1 MQRLGGA
8 MLPADCLTVF
18 EGFDFGIA
26 LFLAFF
32 GCLSWYYGLGF
43 IAVTAQM
50 LRLILGFFLGDVLVI
65 WLRGQDLNLRP
76 SGYEPDELPGCSTP
90 RYQVFA
96 KGKIPLGKLQNSL
109 SVLGKLHGSS
119 SEPAQIQRICRD
131 DVDRSSD

>member
-50 LRLILGFFLGDVLVI
+50 LRLILGVFLGDVLVI
-65 WLRGQDLNLRP
+65 WLVGSIWDFSVPLRRLCLLAGP
-76 SGYEPDELPGCSTP
+76 
-90 RYQVFA
+90 
-96 KGKIPLGKLQNSL
+96 
-109 SVLGKLHGSS
+109 
-119 SEPAQIQRICRD
+119 
-131 DVDRSSD
+131 